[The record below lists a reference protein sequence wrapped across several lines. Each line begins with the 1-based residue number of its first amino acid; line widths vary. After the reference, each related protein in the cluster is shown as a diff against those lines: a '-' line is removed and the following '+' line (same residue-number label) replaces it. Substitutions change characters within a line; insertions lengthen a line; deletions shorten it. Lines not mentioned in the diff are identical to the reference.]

1 MQFSV
6 LALLVAAASAF
17 SPAAAVNAAAV
28 RAPVVQMNTR
38 YGDPFVKSTYKKKDP
53 KTGSTLGLKGYTVG
67 SRAPPR
73 AKNSG
78 TVAQFGY
85 GIDNLY
91 GGGGNAKAAAKAG
104 GKSAAID
111 EKNLKGLAPLLSL
124 LSVVIVVGAALKN

>member
-1 MQFSV
+1 M
-6 LALLVAAASAF
+6 LVCACS
-17 SPAAAVNAAAV
+17 
-28 RAPVVQMNTR
+28 APVVQMNTR

-91 GGGGNAKAAAKAG
+91 GGGGNAKADRGCAARR
-104 GKSAAID
+104 S
-111 EKNLKGLAPLLSL
+111 
-124 LSVVIVVGAALKN
+124 ALK